1 MTTKYD
7 AIVIG
12 TGQSGPPLAG
22 RLSQEGLRVAVIER
36 SLIGG
41 TCVNVGC
48 TPTKALVASARAAH
62 MARRGGDFG
71 IVIEGSIRVDIQRV
85 MARMKEISGQSNEA
99 VTRWLDGMRNVT
111 LHRGHAHFEG
121 PRQVRVED
129 ELLEAEK
136 IFLNVGTRAY
146 VPDLPGLGADY
157 LTNSSL
163 LELDSLPE
171 RLIVVGGSYVG
182 LEFGQI
188 FRRFGSEV
196 TIVERSGH
204 LISREDEDVSDEV
217 QRILEGE
224 GIEVRVNADCIAVEE
239 TTEGIGI
246 SVDCEE
252 GSPELQG
259 SHLLLAVGRVP
270 NTDDLGVEEAGLEV
284 NRRGYLQVDDQ
295 LRTNVPGIWALGD
308 CNGKGAFTHTAYN
321 DYEIVAA
328 NLFDADTRRLSDRIL
343 CYGLF
348 VDPPL
353 GRIGMS
359 EREALASGRRVLV
372 GRRSMKRVSRARE
385 RSETQ
390 GFIKVLVDADSEEIL
405 GAAILG
411 INGDEAIHALLDVM
425 YAKAPYTVISR
436 AVHIHPTVAE
446 LLPTVLQ
453 ELEPLTG

>member
-1 MTTKYD
+1 
-7 AIVIG
+7 
-12 TGQSGPPLAG
+12 
-22 RLSQEGLRVAVIER
+22 
-36 SLIGG
+36 
-41 TCVNVGC
+41 
-48 TPTKALVASARAAH
+48 
-62 MARRGGDFG
+62 MARRGEDFG
-71 IVIEGSIRVDIQRV
+71 VVIEGSIRVDMRRV
-85 MARMKEISGQSNEA
+85 MARMKAISGHSNEA
-99 VTRWLDGMRNVT
+99 VTRWLEGMENVT
-111 LHRGHAHFEG
+111 LHRGHARFEG
-121 PRQVRVED
+121 PRQVRVEG

-136 IFLNVGTRAY
+136 IFLNVGTRAF
-146 VPDLPGLGADY
+146 VPDLPGLGTDY

-171 RLIVVGGSYVG
+171 HLIVVGGSYVG

-196 TIVERSGH
+196 TIIERSGH

-217 QRILEGE
+217 QRVLEGE
-224 GIEVRVNADCIAVEE
+224 GIEVRLKADCIALVE

-246 SVDCEE
+246 SVDCKA
-252 GSPELQG
+252 GSPEIRG

-284 NRRGYLQVDDQ
+284 NGRGYLQVDDQ
-295 LRTNVPGIWALGD
+295 LQTNVPGIWALGD

-328 NLFDADTRRLSDRIL
+328 NLFDGDSRRVSDRIL

-353 GRIGMS
+353 GRVGMS

-372 GRRSMKRVSRARE
+372 GRRSMKRVSRAVE
-385 RSETQ
+385 RGETH

-411 INGDEAIHALLDVM
+411 INGDEAIHAVLDVM

-453 ELEPLTG
+453 ELEPLTER